1 MRILLISSNAAETP
15 YTVYPLGM
23 SVVASVLSGAGYCV
37 KQVDFLQN
45 KKSLGDLSKEVKDV
59 QPNIVGISI
68 RNIDNV
74 NLMNEERY
82 LDVVADIVLMV
93 RKNSDAV
100 IVLGGSGFSIMP
112 DAILEK
118 SGADYGIVGEGEELM
133 VEFVKNAEKSI
144 FPKEKC
150 LRSKTLISGSKIPKA
165 LYDSELMKFYLQS
178 GNVASVQT
186 KRGCPCKCVYCSY
199 PILEGSK
206 IRARNPKAVVD
217 DIQVLIDQHSAKFI
231 FFTDSVFNDS
241 QGKYLRVVQEMKNRN
256 LNISWT
262 AFFTPK
268 GLTNESVELMKSTG
282 LRAAELGS
290 DASTDV
296 TLEKLGKAF
305 SFENIVESNDLF
317 VKHGVAVAH
326 YYMFGCPG
334 ETKKTVLEGIENI
347 KKLKS
352 SVSFIFMGIRI
363 LPNTLLLKIAE
374 NDRVIEKNKDLL
386 ESVYYIDPAVDKKW
400 LEEVLTEGFK
410 GMRNCIFPPDAWNS
424 SLQFLYKMGYSGCLW
439 DILLQGREKRKRRMS
454 YDSK

>member
-1 MRILLISSNAAETP
+1 MKILLISSNVADTP

-23 SVVASVLSGAGYCV
+23 SMVASALSSAGYCV
-37 KQVDFLQN
+37 KQIDFLQN
-45 KKSLGDLSKEVKDV
+45 KRSLDNLSKKVNEA
-59 QPNIVGISI
+59 QPSMVGISI

-74 NLMNEERY
+74 NLMNEEHY
-82 LDVVADIVLMV
+82 IDVVVGIVSMI
-93 RKNSDAV
+93 RNNSDAIV
-100 IVLGGSGFSIMP
+100 VLGGSGFSIMP
-112 DAILEK
+112 DIILK
-118 SGADYGIVGEGEELM
+118 KTGADYGIVGEGEELM
-133 VEFVKNAEKSI
+133 VEFMKNAEKGI

-150 LRSKTLISGSKIPKA
+150 LRSKTSINGDGIPNA
-165 LYDSELMKFYLQS
+165 LYDSELMKYYLQS

-199 PILEGSK
+199 PLLEGSK

-217 DIQVLIDQHSAKFI
+217 DIQILRDQHGAKFI

-241 QGKYLRVVQEMKNRN
+241 QGKYLEVVQEMKDRN
-256 LNISWT
+256 LNIPWT

-268 GLTNESVELMKSTG
+268 GLTNEVVELMKSAG

-290 DASTDV
+290 DAPTDV
-296 TLEKLGKAF
+296 TLKKLGK
-305 SFENIVESNDLF
+305 SFLFKDIVESNDLF

-334 ETKKTVLEGIENI
+334 ETKETVFEGMENI
-347 KKLKS
+347 KKLKN

-363 LPNTLLLKIAE
+363 LPNTSLLKIAE

-386 ESVYYIDPAVDKKW
+386 ASAYYIDPAVNKKW
-400 LEEVLTEGFK
+400 LEETLTKGFK

-439 DILLQGREKRKRRMS
+439 DILLQGKEKRKRRMS

>member
-1 MRILLISSNAAETP
+1 M
-15 YTVYPLGM
+15 
-23 SVVASVLSGAGYCV
+23 VASALSNVGYCV
-37 KQVDFLQN
+37 KQVDFLEN
-45 KKSLGDLSKEVKDV
+45 KKSLDDLSKKVSDA

-82 LDVVADIVLMV
+82 IDIVVEIVLMV
-93 RKNSDAV
+93 RNNSDAV
-100 IVLGGSGFSIMP
+100 VVLGGSGFSIMP
-112 DAILEK
+112 DAILKK

-133 VEFVKNAEKSI
+133 LEFVKNAEKSI

-150 LRSKTLISGSKIPKA
+150 LRSKTSINGNEIPNA
-165 LYDSELMKFYLQS
+165 LYDSKLMKHYLQS

-199 PILEGSK
+199 PVLEGSK
-206 IRARNPKAVVD
+206 IRARRPKAVVD
-217 DIQVLIDQHSAKFI
+217 DIQTLSKQHGAKFI

-241 QGKYLRVVQEMKNRN
+241 QGEYLKVVQEMKDRN
-256 LNISWT
+256 VNIPWT

-268 GLTNESVELMKSTG
+268 GLTNETVELMKSTG
-282 LRAAELGS
+282 LRAVELGS
-290 DASTDV
+290 DASTDI
-296 TLEKLGKAF
+296 TLERLGK
-305 SFENIVESNDLF
+305 SFLFKDIVESNNLF
-317 VKHGVAVAH
+317 VKHEVAVAH

-347 KKLKS
+347 KKLKN
-352 SVSFIFMGIRI
+352 SVSFIFMGVRI
-363 LPNTLLLKIAE
+363 LPNTSLLKIAE

-386 ESVYYIDPAVDKKW
+386 ESVYYIDPAVEKKW
-400 LEEVLTEGFK
+400 LEETLTEGFK

-439 DILLQGREKRKRRMS
+439 DILIQGREKRKRRMS